1 MGLFDNKTKYKI
13 DLILENDSKQICYG
27 LYEWVNGPA
36 CYWNLRFVFDTILF
50 DTEQAAEDFINKLK
64 DYPKYMEV

>member
-13 DLILENDSKQICYG
+13 DLIQENDSKQICYG
-27 LYEWVNGPA
+27 LYEWVNSPA
-36 CYWNLRFVFDTILF
+36 CYWNMRFVFDT
-50 DTEQAAEDFINKLK
+50 EQEALDFLNTRLK